1 MDMNN
6 PSSEKRPISSLC
18 VLKRKLKYS
27 RRVHTQSTS
36 ASKTLSEKQ
45 NDQKARLA
53 DLVGKIRNAQQNP
66 KRSEG
71 LVKHGPSV
79 NKGKVTHLS
88 VVK

>member
-27 RRVHTQSTS
+27 RRVHTQSIS
-36 ASKTLSEKQ
+36 ASKTLPEKQ

-71 LVKHGPSV
+71 LVKRDISGKS
-79 NKGKVTHLS
+79 GKVVKPS